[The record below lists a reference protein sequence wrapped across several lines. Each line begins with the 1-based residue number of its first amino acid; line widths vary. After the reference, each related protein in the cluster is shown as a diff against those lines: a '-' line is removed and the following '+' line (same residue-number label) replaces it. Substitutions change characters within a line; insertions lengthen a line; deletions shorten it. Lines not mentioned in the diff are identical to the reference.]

1 LAPERKA
8 CFQAKG
14 PLHNTISTRN
24 ESSAG
29 LGGRICPVVKSL
41 HYLSNNHTYQYIEM
55 VIAQIL
61 HWLRLS
67 FCHEAL

>member
-24 ESSAG
+24 EGSAG
-29 LGGRICPVVKSL
+29 LGGRICPVMTAPAGGQAGAVRCCHRAEAMRPL
-41 HYLSNNHTYQYIEM
+41 TVYIQLSPARHP
-55 VIAQIL
+55 
-61 HWLRLS
+61 
-67 FCHEAL
+67 